1 MSENAVEAKQK
12 KRKPVARKDMS
23 KWQWTWKEM
32 KRNYV
37 AYLMCF
43 PFYLIFTVF
52 IVAPVVLSMFFSL
65 TIFNMIEAPQF
76 VGIDNYLRL
85 FLDDDIFIIAV
96 KNTFIFAVITGPVSY
111 FLSLFTAWF
120 INELPPK
127 IRAVITL
134 IFYAPSLSSGMTF
147 IWKVIFDGDTYG
159 YANSI
164 LLSLDIIQTPIQFFQ
179 NETWIMPLCIIVA
192 LWTSLGVSFL
202 SFIGGLQTIPK
213 DQYEAAAVDGI
224 KNRWQ
229 ELWYVTLPNM
239 KQQLLFGAV
248 MSITQSFNFGSIVND
263 LAGFPSYNYAAHT
276 IMHHCRTTAVSVLRS
291 ATRRRLP

>member
-96 KNTFIFAVITGPVSY
+96 KNTFIFAVITGPVY
-111 FLSLFTAWF
+111 Q
-120 INELPPK
+120 
-127 IRAVITL
+127 RA
-134 IFYAPSLSSGMTF
+134 SSKDSCGYY
-147 IWKVIFDGDTYG
+147 TYILRAFSFVG
-159 YANSI
+159 Y
-164 LLSLDIIQTPIQFFQ
+164 
-179 NETWIMPLCIIVA
+179 
-192 LWTSLGVSFL
+192 
-202 SFIGGLQTIPK
+202 
-213 DQYEAAAVDGI
+213 
-224 KNRWQ
+224 
-229 ELWYVTLPNM
+229 
-239 KQQLLFGAV
+239 
-248 MSITQSFNFGSIVND
+248 D
-263 LAGFPSYNYAAHT
+263 LYLEGY
-276 IMHHCRTTAVSVLRS
+276 L
-291 ATRRRLP
+291 

>member
-96 KNTFIFAVITGPVSY
+96 KNTFIFAV
-111 FLSLFTAWF
+111 SL
-120 INELPPK
+120 PG
-127 IRAVITL
+127 
-134 IFYAPSLSSGMTF
+134 SLSGESGQ
-147 IWKVIFDGDTYG
+147 I
-159 YANSI
+159 
-164 LLSLDIIQTPIQFFQ
+164 
-179 NETWIMPLCIIVA
+179 
-192 LWTSLGVSFL
+192 
-202 SFIGGLQTIPK
+202 
-213 DQYEAAAVDGI
+213 
-224 KNRWQ
+224 
-229 ELWYVTLPNM
+229 
-239 KQQLLFGAV
+239 
-248 MSITQSFNFGSIVND
+248 
-263 LAGFPSYNYAAHT
+263 
-276 IMHHCRTTAVSVLRS
+276 
-291 ATRRRLP
+291 